1 MSNKECTT
9 HHHACACIEEQIGS
23 KNEIIDLRKAYM
35 QKLEMD
41 LAQLEINTW
50 AALLGS
56 SDE

>member
-41 LAQLEINTW
+41 LAQLEINTL
-50 AALLGS
+50 AALQ
-56 SDE
+56 EKQ